1 MPRPSSTLRDPGFLE
16 AALEGLL
23 LQKERIEAQ
32 IREVRE
38 LLGRRHAEPSGNGHA
53 NNRDDAQKRQL
64 SDAARKR
71 IAAAQKRRWAEYRKQ
86 HGSGS

>member
-38 LLGRRHAEPSGNGHA
+38 LLGRQRSETVEPVNG
-53 NNRDDAQKRQL
+53 RDESRKRQL
-64 SDAARKR
+64 SEAARER

-86 HGSGS
+86 HSEE

>member
-23 LQKERIEAQ
+23 LQKERIEGQ

-38 LLGRRHAEPSGNGHA
+38 LLGRQRADGE
-53 NNRDDAQKRQL
+53 DAASTREELRKRQL

-71 IAAAQKRRWAEYRKQ
+71 IAAAQKRRWAEYRKA
-86 HGSGS
+86 HGHE

>member
-38 LLGRRHAEPSGNGHA
+38 LLGRRQAEGTESGNGRA
-53 NNRDDAQKRQL
+53 EPRRRQL

-86 HGSGS
+86 HGGA